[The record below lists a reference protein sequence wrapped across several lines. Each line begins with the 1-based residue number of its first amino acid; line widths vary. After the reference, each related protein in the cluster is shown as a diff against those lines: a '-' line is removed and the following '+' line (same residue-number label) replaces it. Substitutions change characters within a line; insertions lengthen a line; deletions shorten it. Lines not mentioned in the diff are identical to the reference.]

1 MGGFFAK
8 GILFFCSLQNQVAD
22 LKEIC
27 NALKKE
33 KTEAEKK
40 LAHIRGV
47 CFFSLPTQSLKQLK
61 INLYIGIKTESP

>member
-1 MGGFFAK
+1 M
-8 GILFFCSLQNQVAD
+8 
-22 LKEIC
+22 C

-47 CFFSLPTQSLKQLK
+47 RFFFSLPTRVGMLDMF
-61 INLYIGIKTESP
+61 KTTENKSVHS